1 MRAYDR
7 AVFDADDIDYAQPVA
22 LFPLPTEELSDILED
37 ETGFH
42 IIRVLEREEA
52 GKVPFTKAQ
61 VEIRDKIKEQRQE
74 EKVKTYIERLK
85 RETYVWNYFE

>member
-1 MRAYDR
+1 M
-7 AVFDADDIDYAQPVA
+7 
-22 LFPLPTEELSDILED
+22 PLEELSDILED

-42 IIRVLEREEA
+42 IIRVLEREEV

-74 EKVKTYIERLK
+74 EKVKTYLERLK
-85 RETYVWNYFE
+85 RETYVWNYFEEKSRGG